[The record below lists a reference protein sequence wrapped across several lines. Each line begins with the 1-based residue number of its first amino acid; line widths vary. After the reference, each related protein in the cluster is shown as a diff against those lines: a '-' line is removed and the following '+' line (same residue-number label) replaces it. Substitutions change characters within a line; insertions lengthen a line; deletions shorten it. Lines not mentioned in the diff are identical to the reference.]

1 MLAGLTQPVWRS
13 DIHFDNQ
20 NTIRWRLWIAWLSD
34 KRSLNFLVNIKRI
47 LYRLLDRFFG
57 CCCCS
62 FPGMMSHFLIDCHVY
77 MSICLQ
83 QDRVTCQTCCCLSFM
98 GRGVVDKILNVICFL
113 VLSDDFFL
121 RSFFVYIVYTVNSFG
136 RNQIGAADDGR
147 WPPYRLMS
155 SFSRQT
161 AASSSPT
168 KSNQHIIRDAA
179 DCVITFW
186 SKSFFNTCL
195 RPEKHKLDTPILP

>member
-1 MLAGLTQPVWRS
+1 M
-13 DIHFDNQ
+13 
-20 NTIRWRLWIAWLSD
+20 
-34 KRSLNFLVNIKRI
+34 
-47 LYRLLDRFFG
+47 DRFFG

-161 AASSSPT
+161 GERHRHRQQSQINTSSVMRPTVWSHFGQSPFLILVYDQ
-168 KSNQHIIRDAA
+168 KNINWILRFFLKKPFPILLQSACLRVLEND
-179 DCVITFW
+179 TFW
-186 SKSFFNTCL
+186 
-195 RPEKHKLDTPILP
+195 ILYFVIFRT